1 MDAGFVELDGAQT
14 GDATRANEA
23 VRSQASGRSG
33 LADALLKCLGP
44 VFRAVII
51 GAIAMGSVAAVSP
64 SCSLDNSGAR

>member
-23 VRSQASGRSG
+23 VRSQG
-33 LADALLKCLGP
+33 LADALLKCLGL
-44 VFRAVII
+44 VFRAVVI